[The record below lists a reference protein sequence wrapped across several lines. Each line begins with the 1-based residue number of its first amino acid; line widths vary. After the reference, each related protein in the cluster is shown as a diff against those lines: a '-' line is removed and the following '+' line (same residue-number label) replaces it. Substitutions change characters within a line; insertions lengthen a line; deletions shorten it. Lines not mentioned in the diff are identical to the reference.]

1 MSRFD
6 VHSGLE
12 SQLEA
17 LIKRIAVVKNRAEA
31 TTGFVRLQ
39 AHSEI
44 QELERRLLRLETKL
58 EILSHARP
66 GIKRMLAAEM
76 QFLVNDLQ
84 GNIEDF
90 MRSVDSRS
98 RTLRHL
104 LSGK

>member
-1 MSRFD
+1 
-6 VHSGLE
+6 
-12 SQLEA
+12 
-17 LIKRIAVVKNRAEA
+17 
-31 TTGFVRLQ
+31 
-39 AHSEI
+39 
-44 QELERRLLRLETKL
+44 
-58 EILSHARP
+58 
-66 GIKRMLAAEM
+66 MLAAEM